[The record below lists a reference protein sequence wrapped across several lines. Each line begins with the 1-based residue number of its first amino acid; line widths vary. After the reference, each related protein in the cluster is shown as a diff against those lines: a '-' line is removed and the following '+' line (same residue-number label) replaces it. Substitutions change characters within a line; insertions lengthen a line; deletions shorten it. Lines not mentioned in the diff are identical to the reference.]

1 MIRNPKIIIKKTI
14 NYSEQSIDKKDVRS
28 VEKVLFSKSISQGP
42 VTAKFENKLKNY
54 FGAKYVNCL
63 SSGTAALHLIGKALK
78 WKKGDKIITTPNT
91 FVATANAICYSGADP
106 LFVDIDQKSY
116 NLDLNKLES
125 KIKKTNKYKKKNKSN
140 YCSRLCRKPV

>member
-106 LFVDIDQKSY
+106 LFVDIDKMSIIIAKILLPQPQKHAF
-116 NLDLNKLES
+116 NLRHKL
-125 KIKKTNKYKKKNKSN
+125 ITNCLKKY
-140 YCSRLCRKPV
+140 

>member
-1 MIRNPKIIIKKTI
+1 MKKNSNIKPKNII
-14 NYSEQSIDKKDVRS
+14 NYSEQSIDKEDIKS
-28 VEKVLFSKSISQGP
+28 VEKVLISRSISQGP
-42 VTAKFENKLKNY
+42 ATAIFEKKLGSH

-63 SSGTAALHLIGKALK
+63 SSGTAALHLIGKVLK

-106 LFVDIDQKSY
+106 LFVDIDKKSY

-125 KIKKTNKYKKKNKSN
+125 KIKKNN
-140 YCSRLCRKPV
+140 